1 MAVVLL
7 KFRPPTV
14 LRQQVPARNLIAC
27 TMSAFQIH
35 IPISRP
41 QSLNRSICRRCRVPI
56 RSVVQ
61 NAAKPAKGSKQKA
74 APVQS
79 SSITPRDEDYSQWY
93 LDVISAAD
101 LAESA
106 PVKGCLVIKPHGY
119 AIWELLRDKLD
130 ADIKESGAK
139 NAYFPLLIPQSFLS
153 KEAEHVEGFAK
164 ECAVVTH
171 HRLRND
177 PDAPPGTLQPD
188 PDAEL
193 EDKLVVRPTS
203 ETIIWYMFGRWI
215 QSYRDLPLMINQW
228 ANVIRWEMR
237 TRPFLRTTEF
247 LWQEGH
253 TAHASEQEA
262 HDKAIEMIEVYRSI
276 AENWLALPVVVGRK
290 SPSERFAG
298 AEETY
303 TIEAMMQNGWA
314 LQAGTSHFLG
324 QNFAKAFDVRYKV
337 AEGTEEYVWA
347 TSWGMTTRMIGA
359 LIMTHSDDVGL
370 VLPPTIAPIQVVL
383 VLIFKNE
390 SDRQVVTSF
399 GEQAA
404 QRLKAIGIRYEVDDR
419 PNMRPGAKY
428 YEWERKGVPLRMEIG
443 PKDAGKGAVF
453 SARRTG
459 GKKWSIPVDDKF
471 EDTTLAVLKDIQ
483 REMLENARQR
493 LSDRTNVPISYDEM
507 KQSLKQGGDGHG
519 FFLVPWK
526 CDAINEK
533 KVKDET
539 KATLRCYP
547 LSGQENLEGKTC
559 IYSGEPATHMAIFAR
574 AY

>member
-1 MAVVLL
+1 
-7 KFRPPTV
+7 
-14 LRQQVPARNLIAC
+14 
-27 TMSAFQIH
+27 MSAFQTH
-35 IPISRP
+35 IPLPRP
-41 QSLNRSICRRCRVPI
+41 QPFRSRSVCRRCRAPV
-56 RSVVQ
+56 RSVAQ
-61 NAAKPAKGSKQKA
+61 NAAVSSVKPSQKPASA
-74 APVQS
+74 QS
-79 SSITPRDEDYSQWY
+79 QSITPRHEDYSQWY
-93 LDVISAAD
+93 LDVITAAD
-101 LAESA
+101 LSESA

-130 ADIKESGAK
+130 SAIKASGAK

-171 HRLRND
+171 HRLRAD

-188 PDAEL
+188 PDAQL
-193 EDKLVVRPTS
+193 EENLVVRPTS

-215 QSYRDLPLMINQW
+215 QSYRDLPLMLNQW
-228 ANVIRWEMR
+228 ANVVRWEMR
-237 TRPFLRTTEF
+237 TRPFLRTAEF

-253 TAHASEQEA
+253 TAHADAEEA
-262 HDKAIEMIEVYRSI
+262 HDKAREMIQVYRDI

-324 QNFAKAFDVRYKV
+324 QNFAKAFDVQYK
-337 AEGTEEYVWA
+337 APDGTKQYVWA

-370 VLPPTIAPIQVVL
+370 VLPPNVAPIQIVL

-390 SDRQVVTSF
+390 KEQELVTSF
-399 GEQAA
+399 AKGAA
-404 QRLKAIGIRYEVDDR
+404 DRLREVGIRIEVDDR

-443 PKDAGKGAVF
+443 PRDAGKGAVF
-453 SARRTG
+453 AAKRLG
-459 GKKWSIPVDDKF
+459 GKKWSIPVDDAF
-471 EDTTLAVLKDIQ
+471 EDNAQEVLTEIHTQ
-483 REMLENARQR
+483 MLENARQR
-493 LSDRTNVPISYDEM
+493 LMSRTSRPSSYEEL
-507 KQSLKQGGDGHG
+507 KQSLGQGGESQG
-519 FFLVPWK
+519 FFVVPWK
-526 CDAINEK
+526 CDDENEK

-547 LSGQENLEGKTC
+547 MDEQDDVKGRTC

>member
-1 MAVVLL
+1 M
-7 KFRPPTV
+7 
-14 LRQQVPARNLIAC
+14 
-27 TMSAFQIH
+27 MAFQIH
-35 IPISRP
+35 IPISRT
-41 QSLNRSICRRCRVPI
+41 QALNRNVCMRYRAPI
-56 RSVVQ
+56 RNVVQ
-61 NAAKPAKGSKQKA
+61 NAAKADSGANQKDA
-74 APVQS
+74 TTRTTT
-79 SSITPRDEDYSQWY
+79 ITPRDEDYSQWY

-101 LAESA
+101 LAESS

-130 ADIKESGAK
+130 TAIKKSGAK

-153 KEAEHVEGFAK
+153 KEAEHVDGFAK

-171 HRLRND
+171 HRLRAN
-177 PDAPPGTLQPD
+177 PDAPPGTLEPD
-188 PDAEL
+188 PEAEL

-228 ANVIRWEMR
+228 ANVVRWEMR

-253 TAHASEQEA
+253 TAHADEGEA
-262 HDKAIEMIEVYRSI
+262 HAKALEMIRVYRDI
-276 AENWLALPVVVGRK
+276 AENWLALPVIVGRK

-303 TIEAMMQNGWA
+303 TIESMMQNGWA

-324 QNFAKAFDVRYKV
+324 QNFAKAFDVQYK
-337 AEGTEEYVWA
+337 APEGSEQYVWA

-370 VLPPTIAPIQVVL
+370 VLPPTIAPVQVVL
-383 VLIFKNE
+383 VLIFKNNN
-390 SDRQVVTSF
+390 DQQVVGSF
-399 GEQAA
+399 AELVAE
-404 QRLKAIGIRYEVDDR
+404 RLKRAGIRYEVDDR

-443 PKDAGKGAVF
+443 PKDAKKEAVF
-453 SARRTG
+453 SAKRTG
-459 GKKWSIPVDDKF
+459 GKKWSTPIDDNF
-471 EDTTLAVLKDIQ
+471 ENATLAVLKDIQ
-483 REMLENARQR
+483 LEMFESARRR
-493 LSDRTNVPISYDEM
+493 LSDRTSAPATYEEF
-507 KQSLKQGGDGHG
+507 KQSLERGDAHG
-519 FFLVPWK
+519 FLSVPWK
-526 CDAINEK
+526 CDASNER
-533 KVKDET
+533 KVKEET

-547 LSGQENLEGKTC
+547 IDGQDDLEGKKC
-559 IYSGEPATHMAIFAR
+559 IYSGEQATHMAIFAR